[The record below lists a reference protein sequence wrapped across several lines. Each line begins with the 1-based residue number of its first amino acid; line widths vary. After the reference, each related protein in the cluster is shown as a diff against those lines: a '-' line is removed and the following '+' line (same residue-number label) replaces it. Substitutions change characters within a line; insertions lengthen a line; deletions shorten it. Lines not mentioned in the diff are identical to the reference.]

1 MKGKSPMKR
10 DLLTLDD
17 LSVAE
22 IEQIFARA
30 TLRKKELKA
39 GIAHPVL
46 RGKTLGMIFKKPS
59 SRTRVS
65 FEVGMYQLGG
75 YAVVLSHQD
84 IQMGKRESVPDI
96 GRLFSRYLDGIMVRT
111 FAHEE
116 AEELAQYATI
126 PVING
131 LTDLTHPC
139 QILAAIF
146 TIQEHLGRYR
156 GIKVA
161 YVGDGNNVAHSW
173 LKGASKLGIHL
184 SIGSPRGYLP
194 REDIVKKALEE
205 AEQSGSQIQI
215 VEDPLEAVQG
225 ADIVYTDVWASMG
238 QEDEFEER
246 RQVFASYQVNSKLL
260 QAAKPQT
267 LVTHCLP
274 AHRGEEITAEVI
286 DGEQSI
292 AFDEAE
298 NRLHVQK
305 AILEMFLG
313 AEGFAKS

>member
-1 MKGKSPMKR
+1 MKR

-17 LSVAE
+17 LSVDE
-22 IEQIFARA
+22 IEQILARA
-30 TLRKKELKA
+30 ALRKKELRA
-39 GIAHPVL
+39 GIPHPVL
-46 RGKTLGMIFKKPS
+46 QGKTLGMIFKKPS

-84 IQMGKRESVPDI
+84 IRMGQRESVPDI
-96 GRLFSRYLDGIMVRT
+96 GRLFSRYLHGIMVRT

-146 TIQEHLGRYR
+146 TIQEQLGRYR
-156 GIKVA
+156 GVKVA

-184 SIGSPRGYLP
+184 TIASPPQYQP
-194 REDIVKKALEE
+194 RADIVKKALEV
-205 AEQSGSQIQI
+205 AEQSGSQIEI
-215 VEDPLEAVQG
+215 ITDPRVAVKG
-225 ADIVYTDVWASMG
+225 ADIIYTDVWASMG
-238 QEDEFEER
+238 QEAELETR
-246 RQVFASYQVNSKLL
+246 RQVFAPYQVNQDLL
-260 QAAKPQT
+260 QAAKPET
-267 LVTHCLP
+267 LVMHCLP

-286 DGEQSI
+286 DGERSI
-292 AFDEAE
+292 VFEEAE

-305 AILEMFLG
+305 AILEFLLRP
-313 AEGFAKS
+313 EGFAA

>member
-1 MKGKSPMKR
+1 MKR

-17 LSVAE
+17 LSVSE
-22 IEQIFARA
+22 MEQIFTRA
-30 TLRKKELKA
+30 ALRKKELKA
-39 GIAHPVL
+39 GIPHPVL
-46 RGKTLGMIFKKPS
+46 QGKTLGMIFKKPS

-65 FEVGMYQLGG
+65 FEIGMYQLGG
-75 YAVVLSHQD
+75 YAVVLNHQD

-116 AEELAQYATI
+116 AEELAHYATI

-146 TIQEHLGRYR
+146 TIQEHLGYYR
-156 GIKVA
+156 GVKVA
-161 YVGDGNNVAHSW
+161 YVGDGNNVSHSW

-184 SIGSPRGYLP
+184 TIGTPKDYQP
-194 REDIVKKALEE
+194 REDIVKKALED
-205 AEQSGSQIQI
+205 AKKSGSQLEI
-215 VEDPLEAVQG
+215 VDDPFVAVQN
-225 ADIVYTDVWASMG
+225 ADIIYTDVWASMG
-238 QEDEFEER
+238 QEAELEKR
-246 RQVFASYQVNSKLL
+246 RHIFRPYQVNRALL
-260 QAAKPQT
+260 QAAKPEA
-267 LVTHCLP
+267 LVMHCLP

-286 DGEQSI
+286 DGERSI
-292 AFDEAE
+292 VFDEAE

-313 AEGFAKS
+313 PEGFV